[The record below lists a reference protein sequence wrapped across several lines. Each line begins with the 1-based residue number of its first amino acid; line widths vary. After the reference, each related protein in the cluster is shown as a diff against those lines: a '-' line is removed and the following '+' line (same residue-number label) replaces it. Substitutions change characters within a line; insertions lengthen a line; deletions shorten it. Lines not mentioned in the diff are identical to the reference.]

1 MTPAL
6 PVRAFRIAAVAAVAV
21 TCGAAPPVQLDSQL
35 VVQKYVM
42 ALDAVTTPKNVVFAY
57 TVSQLGPSNLEQRH
71 RIYRSGSSVRDE
83 TIALDG
89 VALRRK
95 IVRISR
101 RQDRYAVDRLG
112 PKAAEYQMLFLT
124 SARDGTHFDY
134 TFELT
139 PLVRRAVPSVDSL
152 TIDGAR
158 FLPRVIRFH
167 TAAGDAQGTAQVR
180 YAPFGPYW
188 MPVLATI
195 DARVGGKPARERIT
209 WEDYRFP
216 ERLPPSTFA
225 APRRLPSGAR

>member
-1 MTPAL
+1 VIGVRSRILRLTAGAAL
-6 PVRAFRIAAVAAVAV
+6 AVA
-21 TCGAAPPVQLDSQL
+21 CGAAPPAQLDSEL
-35 VVQKYVM
+35 VLQRYVM
-42 ALDAVTTPKNVVFAY
+42 ALDAVTQPKNVVFSY

-83 TIALDG
+83 TIAVDG

-95 IVRISR
+95 IVRISH
-101 RQDRYAVDRLG
+101 RQDRYAVDRLA

-124 SARDGTHFDY
+124 AARDGAHDDY

-139 PLVRRAVPSVDSL
+139 PLVRRTPSSVDSL

-158 FLPRVIRFH
+158 FLPRLIRFH
-167 TAAGDAQGTAQVR
+167 TASGDAQGTAEVR

-195 DARVGGKPARERIT
+195 DARVAGKPARERIT

-216 ERLPPSTFA
+216 ETLPPSTFSA
-225 APRRLPSGAR
+225 ARRLPSGPR